1 MEEACLMG
9 FSGGSEQGKLLT
21 ALLQLNPRI
30 SIKISRVNSKPAIK
44 TLNLNSPLL
53 AARDEFK

>member
-44 TLNLNSPLL
+44 TLIGGF
-53 AARDEFK
+53 R